1 MDPAQWAV
9 PRAYPSRWWHLPK
22 CETGPGMLKV
32 AMMDDLSMMYDA
44 CFWNMYIHLFV
55 LKNNNIFQDMYIYI
69 WYLSI
74 FISYV
79 SESQLRFDI
88 GFMAEFPPGLRG
100 KFVWCLAV
108 RAALGRPPSL
118 GCLAH
123 GPGEVASWE
132 MTIKEYIRCMQCMG
146 KYINVYM
153 SMYIYI

>member
-69 WYLSI
+69 YMISI
-74 FISYV
+74 
-79 SESQLRFDI
+79 
-88 GFMAEFPPGLRG
+88 
-100 KFVWCLAV
+100 
-108 RAALGRPPSL
+108 
-118 GCLAH
+118 
-123 GPGEVASWE
+123 
-132 MTIKEYIRCMQCMG
+132 
-146 KYINVYM
+146 
-153 SMYIYI
+153 YIYIICIRIPASLWHWFHGWVSSRSPWKICLVPGSPRSTWSSAFFGMPGPWARWGGFMGDDN